1 MFTERQHSSGL
12 VIAEQAQDEKAI
24 GRALQQIR
32 SDVALQVRPRDEEKG
47 GVLVY
52 KVVHT
57 DSGQVMFTWMDDY
70 GNPLPLS
77 SGLIDEFQRHQLGAR
92 NTGLVSDDEHNRRH
106 IEEIDQERQR
116 RVEAIR
122 DEHRTRLEEVT
133 SISMAGHFRPR
144 KQGNAQSGPR
154 AGERWKRRKA

>member
-1 MFTERQHSSGL
+1 MLTTRTSPSGL
-12 VIAEQAQDEKAI
+12 ILAEHAQDERSI
-24 GRALQQIR
+24 GHALQQIR
-32 SDVALQVRPRDEEKG
+32 PDVSLQARPRDEAKG

-52 KVVHT
+52 KVVHVP
-57 DSGQVMFTWMDDY
+57 SGQVMFSWIDEH

-133 SISMAGHFRPR
+133 SVSMSGHFRPR

>member
-12 VIAEQAQDEKAI
+12 ILAEQASDERAI

-32 SDVALQVRPRDEEKG
+32 PDVALQVRPRDEEKG

-52 KVVHT
+52 KVVHVE
-57 DSGQVMFTWMDDY
+57 SGMVMFTWMDDY

-77 SGLIDEFQRHQLGAR
+77 SGLIDEFQRRQLGAR
-92 NTGLVSDDEHNRRH
+92 NTGLISDDEHNRRH
-106 IEEIDQERQR
+106 REQIDRDRAE

-122 DEHRTRLEEVT
+122 DEHRNRLEDVL
-133 SISMAGHFRPR
+133 SVSMSGRHRPYR
-144 KQGNAQSGPR
+144 QGNSPDGPSAKTR
-154 AGERWKRRKA
+154 IKVKR

>member
-1 MFTERQHSSGL
+1 MLTMRTSPSGL
-12 VIAEQAQDEKAI
+12 ILAEQAQDERAI

-32 SDVALQVRPRDEEKG
+32 PDAVLQVRPRDEEKG

-52 KVVHT
+52 KVVHVP
-57 DSGQVMFTWMDDY
+57 SGQVMFTWMDSH

-106 IEEIDQERQR
+106 VDEIDRERRR

-122 DEHRTRLEEVT
+122 DEHRARLEGVT
-133 SISMAGHFRPR
+133 SVSMSGRFRPR
-144 KQGNAQSGPR
+144 RQGDSPEGPR
-154 AGERWKRRKA
+154 ATKWRRKA

>member
-12 VIAEQAQDEKAI
+12 ILAEQAADERAI

-32 SDVALQVRPRDEEKG
+32 PDVALQVRPRDEEKG

-52 KVVHT
+52 KVVHIE
-57 DSGQVMFTWMDDY
+57 SGMVMFTWMDDY

-77 SGLIDEFQRHQLGAR
+77 SGLIDEFQRRQLGAR
-92 NTGLVSDDEHNRRH
+92 NTGLISDDEHNQRH
-106 IEEIDQERQR
+106 REQIDRDRAE

-122 DEHRTRLEEVT
+122 DEHRNRLEDVV
-133 SISMAGHFRPR
+133 SVSMSGRHRPYR
-144 KQGNAQSGPR
+144 QGNSPDGPSAKTR
-154 AGERWKRRKA
+154 IKVKR